1 MDPKS
6 LIDDLNDILL
16 SEYYCFIEILGRVS
30 FGIVIAAY
38 SSSLDKIVAIK
49 VEDV

>member
-16 SEYYCFIEILGRVS
+16 SEYYCFIEILGRGS